1 MTRRYRRR
9 GAVAVEAAVVYP
21 VLFLLLLGVIV
32 GGMGVFRYQLVA
44 FLSREAARYA
54 AVRGDDWQRETGQ
67 ASPTQRQIT
76 DTLVAPMAVSM
87 DPAGLTVRVQWVN
100 GVTGDVADWD
110 ASGKAPT
117 TLNAAGDPVANRVR
131 VTVTYRWVPELF
143 LTDPIDLQSVTES
156 PLSY

>member
-1 MTRRYRRR
+1 MTRRCQNLRRR
-9 GAVAVEAAVVYP
+9 GAVTVETAIVLP
-21 VLFLLLLGVIV
+21 VLCLLVFGLIV

-54 AVRGDDWQRETGQ
+54 AVRGADWQRDTGQ

-76 DTLVAPMAVSM
+76 DTVAPMAVSM

-110 ASGKAPT
+110 ASGKAPAT
-117 TLNAAGDPVANRVR
+117 
-131 VTVTYRWVPELF
+131 F
-143 LTDPIDLQSVTES
+143 
-156 PLSY
+156 